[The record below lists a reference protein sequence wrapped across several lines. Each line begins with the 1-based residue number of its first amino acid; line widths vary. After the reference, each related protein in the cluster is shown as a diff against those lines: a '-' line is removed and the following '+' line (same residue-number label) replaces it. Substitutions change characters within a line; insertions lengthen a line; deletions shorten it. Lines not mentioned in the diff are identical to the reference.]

1 MYVVRCPETICEGP
15 KREYGEDDPK
25 GAKTVTAP
33 ATVSGEV
40 LEYLPL
46 GNWEGA
52 LKSTTRK
59 SGDLPSKM
67 SVFALTGLT
76 EGDMTT
82 KTLATSVAISQR
94 MIAGFVCLFIGAS
107 AIFMVGLSDMS
118 VAHNAAHDTRHAIG
132 FPCH

>member
-1 MYVVRCPETICEGP
+1 M
-15 KREYGEDDPK
+15 
-25 GAKTVTAP
+25 
-33 ATVSGEV
+33 
-40 LEYLPL
+40 PL

-52 LKSTTRK
+52 LKLSTRK

-67 SVFALTGLT
+67 GVSVQQLGLT

-82 KTLATSVAISQR
+82 KTLATQVAISQR
-94 MIAGFVCLFIGAS
+94 LAAGLICLFIGAS